1 MRHSRTII
9 IGLVVAAAVAI
20 SGTAVALTGGSPKGG
35 AAAAKTSGPSAAPTP
50 STASAAAAT
59 VHTISATVNGTT
71 ETVLANGNG
80 LPLYYYKPDTAAT
93 SLVSG
98 GLAALWPPLVAN
110 NPTVTGANGQITTNK
125 AVHGGQVAYN
135 GHFLYTFVDDSPGQV
150 TGQGV
155 QDFLVVTPGLAA
167 SGSAPTSTTRP
178 APTSAPGSGNSYSG
192 GY

>member
-1 MRHSRTII
+1 MRRSRTII
-9 IGLVVAAAVAI
+9 IGLAIAAAVAI
-20 SGTAVALTGGSPKGG
+20 SGTAVALTGGSPKSG
-35 AAAAKTSGPSAAPTP
+35 AAAAKASGPSVTPAPNP
-50 STASAAAAT
+50 ASAGAAT

-93 SLVSG
+93 SFVSG

-110 NPTVTGANGQITTNK
+110 NPTVTGANGLISTNR
-125 AVHGGQVAYN
+125 AVHGGQVSYN

-155 QDFLVVTPGLAA
+155 QNFFVATPGIAA
-167 SGSAPTSTTRP
+167 IGSAPTSTPSP
-178 APTSAPGSGNSYSG
+178 ASTSGGGSGYSYTG